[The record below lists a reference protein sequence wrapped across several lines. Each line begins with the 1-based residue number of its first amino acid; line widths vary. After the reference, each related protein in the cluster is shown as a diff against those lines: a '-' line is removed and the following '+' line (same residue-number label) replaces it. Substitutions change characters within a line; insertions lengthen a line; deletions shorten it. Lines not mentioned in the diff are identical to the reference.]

1 MLIAAALIELALPE
15 AESIKARRRVVNAIK
30 DRLRSRFNISVADLG
45 DQVDRH
51 NICVGCVAV
60 GIDPQHLQNLME
72 KAIRFVESLGLAE
85 LVDDDI
91 VVARLDELDEVEL
104 DEVQA
109 DESRADE
116 SKRLGGEVE

>member
-30 DRLRSRFNISVADLG
+30 DRLRPRFNISVADLG
-45 DQVDRH
+45 DQDDRH
-51 NICVGCVAV
+51 SICVGCVAV
-60 GIDPQHLQNLME
+60 GIDPRHLRNLME

-91 VVARLDELDEVEL
+91 VVARLDELNEVE
-104 DEVQA
+104 A
-109 DESRADE
+109 DEPDPFGR
-116 SKRLGGEVE
+116 EVE